1 MPGTLVFVR
10 HGASEYN
17 LKNIFTGWI
26 DAPIS
31 DKGKEEAHKA
41 AEELKSFVFDEA
53 YTSKLSRAA
62 DTLRIILSD
71 LGQGT
76 ISITEN
82 EALNERHY
90 GDLQGHNKDDIRQE
104 FGEEQVHIW
113 RRSFDIAPP
122 GGESLKDTCMRTVPY
137 FEEQILPKVKE
148 GKNIIVAAH
157 GNSLRSILM
166 DLDKLSPEEILK
178 TNIATGVPYVYTFD
192 DDMNVIDKK
201 ILHHT
206 EKEESLETHAVQ

>member
-1 MPGTLVFVR
+1 MPGKLVFVR

-41 AEELKSFVFDEA
+41 AIELKEFVFDEA
-53 YTSKLSRAA
+53 YTSKLSRAS
-62 DTLRIILSD
+62 DTLKIILED
-71 LGQGT
+71 LGQSDIPLT
-76 ISITEN
+76 NN

-90 GDLQGHNKDDIRQE
+90 GDLQGHNKDDIRKE

-192 DDMNVIDKK
+192 DDMKVIDKK

-206 EKEESLETHAVQ
+206 EKEESLETHSVQ